1 MNKKLKNLPIGIS
14 DFEKIREKDY
24 LYIDKTELIYNLIS
38 TGEYYF
44 LSRPRRFGKSLII
57 STFYNIFKGK
67 KELFKGLYIHSS
79 DYAWEEYPIIVLDFN
94 GISNANSKILEEDI
108 KIALNRILKQEE
120 IEPVLNNSSIQTFF
134 TEIID
139 RIYEKYKK
147 SIVFLV
153 DEYDKPIISHI
164 GKGEEELKIAEENRG
179 LLKDFYGVLKE
190 KSIVSKTRFVFITG
204 ITKFSKV
211 SIFSELNNLTDITM
225 NKRYCD
231 ILGITED
238 EIDKNLTPYIERFCE
253 EEKLNCDELR
263 EELRNY
269 YNGYR
274 FSSKDVRVYNPFSL
288 FTALKYHSIENYWF
302 ETGTPTFLI
311 NLIEEGNIYIPE
323 YEDYEVSSSQFSV
336 YELDRLSP
344 LPLMFQ
350 SGYLTIKDYNAEDD
364 LYVLSYPNKEV
375 RVSFT
380 ESILTRLYLGDGESK
395 HKKIRSKLN
404 RGEVEEAIEIIK
416 SVFSEI
422 PYTLMKKK
430 KLDEADFH
438 ILFYLI
444 VSSSG
449 VGIKSEILTSKGRID
464 ALIETRN
471 RYYII
476 EFKCNQSSDKAIQQI
491 KEKKYY
497 EPYKNRGKE
506 IILIGINFSTEE
518 KNISDYKVEKAL
530 SIEL

>member
-14 DFEKIREKDY
+14 DFESIINEGY
-24 LYIDKTELIYNLIS
+24 LYIDKTERIYELIS
-38 TGEYYF
+38 GGKYYF

-57 STFYNIFKGK
+57 STLYNIFRGK
-67 KELFKGLYIHSS
+67 KELFKGLYIYNS
-79 DYAWEEYPIIVLDFN
+79 DYEWEEYPIIRLDFN
-94 GISNANSKILEEDI
+94 KITNDNKGTIEKDLRVVLRKIGERYDI
-108 KIALNRILKQEE
+108 VLGKGLSLKMYFLDL
-120 IEPVLNNSSIQTFF
+120 IEKL
-134 TEIID
+134 
-139 RIYEKYKK
+139 YEKYKK
-147 SIVFLV
+147 GVVFLI
-153 DEYDKPIISHI
+153 DEYDKPIIEHI
-164 GKGEEELKIAEENRG
+164 GKGEEELRIADENREF
-179 LLKDFYGVLKE
+179 LKKFYGTIKDADT
-190 KSIVSKTRFVFITG
+190 SSYTAFVFITG

-211 SIFSELNNLTDITM
+211 SIFSELNNLTDLTM
-225 NKRYCD
+225 DKRYCD
-231 ILGITED
+231 ILGITEE
-238 EIDKNLTPYIERFCE
+238 EIDRDLTPYIERFCD
-253 EEKLNCDELR
+253 EEKLDCNELR
-263 EELRNY
+263 EELRGY

-274 FSSKDVRVYNPFSL
+274 FSAKDVKVYNPFSL
-288 FTALKYHSIENYWF
+288 FSALEKRSIENYWF

-311 NLIEEGNIYIPE
+311 NLIEEGDIYIPE

-464 ALIETRN
+464 ALIETRG

-476 EFKCNQSSDKAIQQI
+476 EFKCNQSSDKAIEQI

-518 KNISDYKVEKAL
+518 KNISDYKVEVL
-530 SIEL
+530 

>member
-1 MNKKLKNLPIGIS
+1 MKKKLKNLPIGIS
-14 DFEKIREKDY
+14 DFGKIREKDY
-24 LYIDKTELIYNLIS
+24 LYIDKTKHLYNLIT

-44 LSRPRRFGKSLII
+44 LSRPRRFGKSLLI
-57 STFYNIFKGK
+57 STLYNIFRGK
-67 KELFKGLYIHSS
+67 KELFKGLYIYKS
-79 DYAWEEYPIIVLDFN
+79 DYEWEEYPVVVLDFN
-94 GISNANSKILEEDI
+94 LISNDNKEILENDI
-108 KIALNRILKQEE
+108 KET
-120 IEPVLNNSSIQTFF
+120 LNNKLKDNGI
-134 TEIID
+134 EEVN
-139 RIYEKYKK
+139 YEKSIEKFFEAFIENIYQKHNK
-147 SIVFLV
+147 QIVFLI

-164 GKGEEELKIAEENRG
+164 GKGEEELRIAEENRN
-179 LLKDFYGVLKE
+179 LLKSFYGVLKGASVV
-190 KSIVSKTRFVFITG
+190 KKTRFVFITG

-211 SIFSELNNLTDITM
+211 SIFSELNNLTDLTM
-225 NKRYCD
+225 DKRYCD
-231 ILGITED
+231 ILGITEE
-238 EIDKNLTPYIERFCE
+238 EIDRDLTPYIERFCE
-253 EEKLNCDELR
+253 DENLNCDELR

-274 FSSKDVRVYNPFSL
+274 FSAKDVKVYNPFSL
-288 FTALKYHSIENYWF
+288 FSALEKRSIENYWF

-464 ALIETRN
+464 ALIETRDM
-471 RYYII
+471 YYII

-506 IILIGINFSTEE
+506 IVLIGINFSTEE
-518 KNISDYKVEKAL
+518 KNISDYKVEIL
-530 SIEL
+530 